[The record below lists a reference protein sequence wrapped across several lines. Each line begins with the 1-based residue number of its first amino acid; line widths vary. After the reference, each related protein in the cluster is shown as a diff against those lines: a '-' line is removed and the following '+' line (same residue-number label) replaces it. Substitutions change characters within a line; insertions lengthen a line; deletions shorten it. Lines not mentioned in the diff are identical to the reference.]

1 MKKVSLSL
9 VVALNMLTSL
19 YAENNAT
26 ASTPEDLGT
35 IEVQDTQK
43 LRRDDRDY
51 EARKL
56 VKSTTRLDLTARET
70 PQSLTVV
77 TEAKLKDMGITDYQV
92 LMRNIAGITSGRM
105 DERLYPTARGLA

>member
-35 IEVQDTQK
+35 IEVQDNQK
-43 LRRDDRDY
+43 LRRDDR
-51 EARKL
+51 EIM
-56 VKSTTRLDLTARET
+56 RLESSLKVPPGSILRREKR
-70 PQSLTVV
+70 PSL
-77 TEAKLKDMGITDYQV
+77 L
-92 LMRNIAGITSGRM
+92 
-105 DERLYPTARGLA
+105 PW

>member
-26 ASTPEDLGT
+26 ASTPENLGT

-56 VKSTTRLDLTARET
+56 VKVPPGSILRREKR
-70 PQSLTVV
+70 PSL
-77 TEAKLKDMGITDYQV
+77 L
-92 LMRNIAGITSGRM
+92 
-105 DERLYPTARGLA
+105 PW

>member
-77 TEAKLKDMGITDYQV
+77 TEATLNGDNR
-92 LMRNIAGITSGRM
+92 LSGADAKYRGHY
-105 DERLYPTARGLA
+105 ERAYG

>member
-51 EARKL
+51 EARKPPGSIL
-56 VKSTTRLDLTARET
+56 RREKR
-70 PQSLTVV
+70 PSL
-77 TEAKLKDMGITDYQV
+77 L
-92 LMRNIAGITSGRM
+92 
-105 DERLYPTARGLA
+105 PW

>member
-19 YAENNAT
+19 YAKNNAT
-26 ASTPEDLGT
+26 ASTPKDLGT

-105 DERLYPTARGLA
+105 D

>member
-77 TEAKLKDMGITDYQV
+77 TEAKLKKIWG
-92 LMRNIAGITSGRM
+92 
-105 DERLYPTARGLA
+105 